1 MAQSELQ
8 LAGLGSR
15 AIAIIIDTIILVVV
29 GGALAALTLGVGT
42 GLADAGSLLL
52 SALGLL
58 YFIVLEA
65 YMGGQT
71 LGKKLVNIKVVTED
85 GQDLELVGS
94 VIRNVLRIIDAL
106 PFFYIIGIIVIVVS
120 DDNQRIG
127 DIVGNTVVVKA

>member
-1 MAQSELQ
+1 MAGTDMQ

-15 AIAIIIDTIILVVV
+15 AIAIIIDTIVLIII
-29 GGALAALTLGVGT
+29 GAGLAAFTVGF
-42 GLADAGSLLL
+42 GPSPGDAGNLVIG
-52 SALGLL
+52 AIGLL

-65 YMGGQT
+65 YADGQT

-85 GQDLELVGS
+85 GDDLDLVGS
-94 VIRNVLRIIDAL
+94 LIRNVLRIIDAL

-127 DIVGNTVVVKA
+127 DIVGNTLVVKA